1 MRRCVLIYT
10 AIILSI
16 LS

>member
-1 MRRCVLIYT
+1 M

-16 LS
+16 LNGF